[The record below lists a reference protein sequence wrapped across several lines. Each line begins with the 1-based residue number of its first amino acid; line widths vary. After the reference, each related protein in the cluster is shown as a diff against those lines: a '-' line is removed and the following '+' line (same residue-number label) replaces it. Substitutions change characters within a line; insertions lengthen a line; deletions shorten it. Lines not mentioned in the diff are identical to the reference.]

1 MRFFPALLMLVLAG
15 LLPSAAAAQEYD
27 YCGRSPAKERVALV
41 LDRSASYR
49 PEDIDRLSRGLDVV
63 RQEFMAKTKDR
74 EKFRG
79 IYLEVRPVTSYTATS
94 VPLFAECLPA
104 CPSNL
109 SIWDECQE
117 QKVARDQRGFWARLG
132 QVFDPARLSM
142 AQISQGETPLAEVI
156 GKTVREVRPSTLIVF
171 SDFLENHAAGNGLP
185 RFSLYTAN
193 STEMKGYLAAL
204 RKVNLIPDLRAVRVV
219 GFGIGQEIGG
229 ASKLQK
235 KQLDEARWRDI
246 YRFWVSFFQE
256 AGATGIVLERDY
268 PLAAPPGV
276 PPPPVPQDRKPLN

>member
-1 MRFFPALLMLVLAG
+1 MRFLPALLMLVLG
-15 LLPSAAAAQEYD
+15 GVLPSVAATQEYD
-27 YCGRSPAKERVALV
+27 YCGRFPAKERVALI

-49 PEDIDRLSRGLDVV
+49 PEDVDRLSRGLDVV
-63 RQEFMAKTKDR
+63 RRELLAKTKDR

-79 IYLEVRPVTSYTATS
+79 VYLEVRPVTSYTATS
-94 VPLFAECLPA
+94 APQFAECLPA

-117 QKVARDQRGFWARLG
+117 QKVARDQRGFWERFG
-132 QVFDPARLSM
+132 RVFDPAQLST

-156 GKTVREVRPSTLIVF
+156 EKTVREVRPSTLIVF
-171 SDFLENHAAGNGLP
+171 SDFLEHHAAGNGLP

-204 RKVNLIPDLRAVRVV
+204 RKVNLIPDLRDVRVV
-219 GFGIGQEIGG
+219 GYGIGQEIGG
-229 ASKLQK
+229 ASKLQNQPLK
-235 KQLDEARWRDI
+235 DARWRDI

-268 PLAAPPGV
+268 PAAVPPGA
-276 PPPPVPQDRKPLN
+276 PPPPVPQDRRPLN